1 MEVRDKVLVV
11 EDDAGIRNVMVAVLS
26 TNRYE
31 VITAP
36 SGRQADTL
44 IRSHCPDLVLLDL
57 GLPDLDGLEL
67 IRRVRSWSAM
77 PIVVVS
83 ARSQEADKVAAL
95 DAGADDYIVKPFGAE
110 ELLARIRTAL
120 RHARSAGISGEIV
133 RTGRLRVGGLE
144 IDYDKRQ
151 VSVDG
156 QPVHLTPNEYKI
168 LALLGKNTGRVLTYD
183 AIIREL
189 WGPGTQSD
197 NQILRVNMANIRRK
211 IEQNPAEPQYV
222 FTEAGVGYRMAEE
235 K

>member
-11 EDDAGIRNVMVAVLS
+11 EDDAGICNVMVAVLS

-31 VITAP
+31 VLTAAN
-36 SGRQADTL
+36 GRQADTL

-67 IRRVRSWSAM
+67 IQRVRSWSGM

-120 RHARSAGISGEIV
+120 RHARSAGVSAEIA
-133 RTGRLRVGGLE
+133 RTGRLQVGGLE

-211 IEQNPAEPQYV
+211 IEQNPAEPRYV

>member
-31 VITAP
+31 VLTAA
-36 SGRQADTL
+36 SGREADTL

-67 IRRVRSWSAM
+67 IHRVRSWSGM

-120 RHARSAGISGEIV
+120 RHARSAGVLGEAAL
-133 RTGRLRVGGLE
+133 TGRLRVGGLE

-151 VSVDG
+151 VTVDG

-222 FTEAGVGYRMAEE
+222 FTEAGVGYRMAEG

>member
-11 EDDAGIRNVMVAVLS
+11 EDDAGICNVMVAVLS

-31 VITAP
+31 VLTAP

-67 IRRVRSWSAM
+67 IQRVRSWSGM

-120 RHARSAGISGEIV
+120 RHARSAGVSAEIA
-133 RTGRLRVGGLE
+133 RTGRLQVGGLE

-211 IEQNPAEPQYV
+211 IEQNPAEPRYV

>member
-31 VITAP
+31 VLTAA
-36 SGRQADTL
+36 SGREADTL

-67 IRRVRSWSAM
+67 IQRVRSWSGM

-120 RHARSAGISGEIV
+120 RHARSAGVLGEAAL
-133 RTGRLRVGGLE
+133 TGRLRVGGLE

-151 VSVDG
+151 VTVDG

>member
-11 EDDAGIRNVMVAVLS
+11 EDDAGICNVMVAVLS

-31 VITAP
+31 VLTAAN
-36 SGRQADTL
+36 GRQADTL

-67 IRRVRSWSAM
+67 IQRVRSWSGM

-120 RHARSAGISGEIV
+120 RHARSAGVSAEIA

-151 VSVDG
+151 VAVDG

-211 IEQNPAEPQYV
+211 IEQNPAEPRYV

>member
-1 MEVRDKVLVV
+1 MEVRDKILVV
-11 EDDAGIRNVMVAVLS
+11 EDDAGIRNVMAAVLS

-36 SGRQADTL
+36 NGRQADTL

-67 IRRVRSWSAM
+67 IGRVRSWSGM

-120 RHARSAGISGEIV
+120 RHARSAGVSGEAA

-189 WGPGTQSD
+189 WGPGTQGD

>member
-11 EDDAGIRNVMVAVLS
+11 EDDAGICNVMVAVLS

-31 VITAP
+31 VLTAAN
-36 SGRQADTL
+36 GRQADTL

-67 IRRVRSWSAM
+67 IQRVRSWSGM

-120 RHARSAGISGEIV
+120 RHARSAGVSAEIA
-133 RTGRLRVGGLE
+133 RTGRLQVGGLE

-211 IEQNPAEPQYV
+211 IERNPAEPEYL
-222 FTEAGVGYRMAEE
+222 FTEVGVGYRLAESE
-235 K
+235 